1 MRILIA
7 EDEISINKAL
17 KVMLEKNK
25 YTVDSVYD
33 GQSALNYIENT
44 TYDVI
49 VLDIMMPIKNG
60 MEVLKTIRSNNI
72 NTPVLF
78 LTAKSEVSDRVS
90 GLDAGADDYLPKPF
104 DSSEFLAR
112 VKALSRRSKS
122 YISSTLTIGN
132 TTLDLNSYL
141 LKTDCEEI
149 KLNNKEFQLLELFLR
164 NPKKVFSSELLMEK
178 VWDIDSSADI
188 DVVWT
193 YIGFLR
199 RKLKQIN
206 SNLEIKTIR
215 GAGYALEEITC

>member
-7 EDEISINKAL
+7 EDEVTINKAL

-33 GQSALNYIENT
+33 GLSALNYIDNT

-49 VLDIMMPIKNG
+49 VLDIMMPIKSG
-60 MEVLKTIRSNNI
+60 MEVLKTIRNNNI

-78 LTAKSEVSDRVS
+78 LTAKSEISDRVN
-90 GLDAGADDYLPKPF
+90 GLEAGADDYLPKPF
-104 DSSEFLAR
+104 DANEFLAR
-112 VKALSRRSKS
+112 VKALSRRSNS
-122 YISSTLTIGN
+122 YISPILSIGN
-132 TTLDLNSYL
+132 TTLDLNSYI
-141 LKTDCEEI
+141 LKTQDEEI
-149 KLNNKEFQLLELFLR
+149 KLNNKEFQLFELFIR

-178 VWDIDSSADI
+178 VWDIDSNADI

-206 SNLEIKTIR
+206 SNLEIQTIR

>member
-7 EDEISINKAL
+7 EDEVTINKAL

-25 YTVDSVYD
+25 YTIDSVYD
-33 GQSALNYIENT
+33 GLSALNYIENT

-49 VLDIMMPIKNG
+49 VLDIMMPIKSG

-78 LTAKSEVSDRVS
+78 LTAKSEISDRVS
-90 GLDAGADDYLPKPF
+90 GFEAGADDYLPKPF
-104 DSSEFLAR
+104 DANEFLAR
-112 VKALSRRSKS
+112 VKALSRRSNS
-122 YISSTLTIGN
+122 YISSSLSIGN
-132 TTLDLNSYL
+132 TTLDLNSYI
-141 LKTDCEEI
+141 LKTEYEET
-149 KLNNKEFQLLELFLR
+149 KLNNKEFQLFELFIK

-178 VWDIDSSADI
+178 VWDIDSNADI

>member
-7 EDEISINKAL
+7 EDEATINKAL

-49 VLDIMMPIKNG
+49 VLDIMMPIKSG
-60 MEVLKTIRSNNI
+60 MEVLKTIRNNDI

-78 LTAKSEVSDRVS
+78 LTAKSEISDRVN
-90 GLDAGADDYLPKPF
+90 GLEAGADDYLPKPF
-104 DSSEFLAR
+104 DANEFLAR
-112 VKALSRRSKS
+112 VKALSRRSNS
-122 YISSTLTIGN
+122 YISSILSIGN
-132 TTLDLNSYL
+132 TTLDLNSYI
-141 LKTDCEEI
+141 LKTQDEEI
-149 KLNNKEFQLLELFLR
+149 KLNNKEFQLFELFIR

-178 VWDIDSSADI
+178 VWDIDSNADI

-206 SNLEIKTIR
+206 SNLEIQTIR

>member
-7 EDEISINKAL
+7 EDEVTINKAL

-49 VLDIMMPIKNG
+49 VLDIMMPIKSG

-78 LTAKSEVSDRVS
+78 LTAKSEISDRVS
-90 GLDAGADDYLPKPF
+90 GLEAGADDYLPKPF
-104 DSSEFLAR
+104 DANEFLAR
-112 VKALSRRSKS
+112 VKALSRRSNS
-122 YISSTLTIGN
+122 YISSSLSIGN
-132 TTLDLNSYL
+132 TTLDLNSYI
-141 LKTDCEEI
+141 LKTEYEET
-149 KLNNKEFQLLELFLR
+149 KLNNKEFQLFELFIK

-215 GAGYALEEITC
+215 GAGYALEETRC

>member
-1 MRILIA
+1 
-7 EDEISINKAL
+7 
-17 KVMLEKNK
+17 MLEKNK

-33 GQSALNYIENT
+33 GAVALSYIENT

-49 VLDIMMPIKNG
+49 VLDIMMPLKDGI
-60 MEVLKTIRSNNI
+60 EVLTTIRAKGI
-72 NTPVLF
+72 HTPVLF
-78 LTAKSEVSDRVS
+78 LTAKSEVQDRVL

-104 DSSEFLAR
+104 VASEFLAR
-112 VKALSRRSKS
+112 VRALSRRSHA
-122 YISSTLTIGN
+122 YTSSSLTVGN
-132 TTLDLNSYL
+132 TTLDLNQYV
-141 LKTDCEEI
+141 LKTTRDEV

-164 NPKKVFSSELLMEK
+164 NPKRVFSSELLMEK

-199 RKLKQIN
+199 RKLKQVG

>member
-1 MRILIA
+1 MRILVA

-17 KVMLEKNK
+17 KVMLEKSK

-33 GQSALNYIENT
+33 GVAALSYIENT

-49 VLDIMMPIKNG
+49 VLDIMMPLKDGI
-60 MEVLKTIRSNNI
+60 EVLTTIRSKGI
-72 NTPVLF
+72 HTPVLF
-78 LTAKSEVSDRVS
+78 LTAKSEVQDRVL

-104 DSSEFLAR
+104 VASEFLAR
-112 VKALSRRSKS
+112 VRALSRRSQTYTS
-122 YISSTLTIGN
+122 SSISIGN
-132 TTLDLNSYL
+132 TTLDLNQYV
-141 LKTDCEEI
+141 LKTSYDEV

-164 NPKKVFSSELLMEK
+164 NPKRVFSSELLMEK

-199 RKLKQIN
+199 RKLKQVG

>member
-7 EDEISINKAL
+7 EDEVTINKAL

-33 GQSALNYIENT
+33 GLSALNYIENT

-49 VLDIMMPIKNG
+49 VLDIMMPIKSG

-78 LTAKSEVSDRVS
+78 LTAKSEISDRVS
-90 GLDAGADDYLPKPF
+90 GLEAGADDYLPKPF
-104 DSSEFLAR
+104 DANEFLAR
-112 VKALSRRSKS
+112 VKALSRRSNS
-122 YISSTLTIGN
+122 YISSSLSIGN
-132 TTLDLNSYL
+132 TTLDLNSYI
-141 LKTDCEEI
+141 LKTEYEET
-149 KLNNKEFQLLELFLR
+149 KLNNKEFQLFELFIK

-215 GAGYALEEITC
+215 GAGYALEETRC

>member
-7 EDEISINKAL
+7 EDEVTINKAL

-25 YTVDSVYD
+25 YTIDSVYD

-49 VLDIMMPIKNG
+49 VLDIMMPIKSG

-78 LTAKSEVSDRVS
+78 LTAKSEISDRVS
-90 GLDAGADDYLPKPF
+90 GLEAGADDYLPKPF
-104 DSSEFLAR
+104 DTNEFLAR
-112 VKALSRRSKS
+112 VKALSRRSNS
-122 YISSTLTIGN
+122 YISSSLSIGN
-132 TTLDLNSYL
+132 TTLDLNSYI
-141 LKTDCEEI
+141 LKTEYEET
-149 KLNNKEFQLLELFLR
+149 KLNNKEFQLFELFIK

>member
-7 EDEISINKAL
+7 EDEVTINKAL

-25 YTVDSVYD
+25 YTIDSVYD
-33 GQSALNYIENT
+33 GLSALNYIENT

-49 VLDIMMPIKNG
+49 VLDIMMPIKSG

-78 LTAKSEVSDRVS
+78 LTAKSEISDRVS
-90 GLDAGADDYLPKPF
+90 GLEAGADDYLPKPF
-104 DSSEFLAR
+104 DANEFLAR
-112 VKALSRRSKS
+112 VKALSRRSNS
-122 YISSTLTIGN
+122 YISSSLSIGN
-132 TTLDLNSYL
+132 TTLDLNSYI
-141 LKTDCEEI
+141 LKTEYEET
-149 KLNNKEFQLLELFLR
+149 KLNNKEFQLFELFIK

-178 VWDIDSSADI
+178 VWDIDSNADI

>member
-7 EDEISINKAL
+7 EDEVTINKAL

-33 GQSALNYIENT
+33 GLSALNYIDNT

-49 VLDIMMPIKNG
+49 VLDIMMPIKSG
-60 MEVLKTIRSNNI
+60 MEVLKTIRNNNI

-78 LTAKSEVSDRVS
+78 LTAKSEISDRVN
-90 GLDAGADDYLPKPF
+90 GLEAGADDYLPKPF
-104 DSSEFLAR
+104 DANEFLAR
-112 VKALSRRSKS
+112 VKALSRRSNS
-122 YISSTLTIGN
+122 YISPILSIGN
-132 TTLDLNSYL
+132 TTLDLNSYI
-141 LKTDCEEI
+141 LKTQDEDI
-149 KLNNKEFQLLELFLR
+149 KLNNKEFQLFELFIR

-178 VWDIDSSADI
+178 VWDIDSNADI

>member
-7 EDEISINKAL
+7 EDEVTINKAL

-49 VLDIMMPIKNG
+49 VLDIMMPIKSG
-60 MEVLKTIRSNNI
+60 MEVLKAIRSNNI

-78 LTAKSEVSDRVS
+78 LTAKSEISDRVS
-90 GLDAGADDYLPKPF
+90 GLEAGADDYLPKPF
-104 DSSEFLAR
+104 DANEFLAR
-112 VKALSRRSKS
+112 VKALSRRSNS
-122 YISSTLTIGN
+122 YISSSLSIGN
-132 TTLDLNSYL
+132 TTLDLNSYI
-141 LKTDCEEI
+141 LKTEYEET
-149 KLNNKEFQLLELFLR
+149 KLNNKEFQLFELFIK

-215 GAGYALEEITC
+215 GAGYALEETRC

>member
-7 EDEISINKAL
+7 EDEASINKAL

-44 TYDVI
+44 TYDVV
-49 VLDIMMPIKNG
+49 VLDIMMPIKSG
-60 MEVLKTIRSNNI
+60 MEVLKTIRANNI

-78 LTAKSEVSDRVS
+78 LTAKSEISDRVS

-104 DSSEFLAR
+104 DSNEFLAR

-122 YISSTLTIGN
+122 YISSTLIIGN
-132 TTLDLNSYL
+132 TILDLNSYI
-141 LKTDCEEI
+141 LKTDKDEV

-164 NPKKVFSSELLMEK
+164 NPKKVFSSELLMDK

-199 RKLKQIN
+199 RKLKQVN

>member
-7 EDEISINKAL
+7 EDEVTINKAL

-49 VLDIMMPIKNG
+49 VLDIMMPIKSG
-60 MEVLKTIRSNNI
+60 MEVLKTIRNNNI

-78 LTAKSEVSDRVS
+78 LTAKSEISDRVN
-90 GLDAGADDYLPKPF
+90 GLEAGADDYLPKPF
-104 DSSEFLAR
+104 DANEFLAR
-112 VKALSRRSKS
+112 VKALSRRSNS
-122 YISSTLTIGN
+122 YISSILSIGN
-132 TTLDLNSYL
+132 TTLDLNSYI
-141 LKTDCEEI
+141 LKTQDEEI
-149 KLNNKEFQLLELFLR
+149 KLNNKEFQLFELFIR

-178 VWDIDSSADI
+178 VWDIDSNADI

>member
-7 EDEISINKAL
+7 EDEVTINKAL

-49 VLDIMMPIKNG
+49 VLDIMMPIKSG
-60 MEVLKTIRSNNI
+60 MEVLKTIRNNNI

-78 LTAKSEVSDRVS
+78 LTAKSEISDRVS
-90 GLDAGADDYLPKPF
+90 GLEAGGDDYLPKPF
-104 DSSEFLAR
+104 DANEFLAR
-112 VKALSRRSKS
+112 VKALSRRSNS
-122 YISSTLTIGN
+122 YISSILSIGN
-132 TTLDLNSYL
+132 TTLDLNSYI
-141 LKTDCEEI
+141 LKTQDEEI
-149 KLNNKEFQLLELFLR
+149 KLNNKEFQLFELFIR

-178 VWDIDSSADI
+178 VWDIDSNADI

>member
-7 EDEISINKAL
+7 EDEVTINKAL

-49 VLDIMMPIKNG
+49 VLDIMMPIKSG

-78 LTAKSEVSDRVS
+78 LTAKSEISDRVS
-90 GLDAGADDYLPKPF
+90 GLEAGADDYLPKPF
-104 DSSEFLAR
+104 DANEFLAR
-112 VKALSRRSKS
+112 VKALSRRSNS
-122 YISSTLTIGN
+122 YISSSLSIGN
-132 TTLDLNSYL
+132 TTLDLNSYI
-141 LKTDCEEI
+141 LKTEYEET
-149 KLNNKEFQLLELFLR
+149 KLNNKEFQLFELFIK

>member
-1 MRILIA
+1 
-7 EDEISINKAL
+7 
-17 KVMLEKNK
+17 
-25 YTVDSVYD
+25 
-33 GQSALNYIENT
+33 
-44 TYDVI
+44 
-49 VLDIMMPIKNG
+49 MPIKSG

-78 LTAKSEVSDRVS
+78 LTAKSEISDRVS
-90 GLDAGADDYLPKPF
+90 GLEAGADDYLPKPF
-104 DSSEFLAR
+104 DANEFLAR
-112 VKALSRRSKS
+112 VKALSRRSNS
-122 YISSTLTIGN
+122 YISSSLSIGN
-132 TTLDLNSYL
+132 TTLDLNSYI
-141 LKTDCEEI
+141 LKTEYEET
-149 KLNNKEFQLLELFLR
+149 KLNNKEFQLFELFIK

-215 GAGYALEEITC
+215 GAGYALEETRC

>member
-7 EDEISINKAL
+7 EDEVTINKAL

-49 VLDIMMPIKNG
+49 VLDIMMPIKSG
-60 MEVLKTIRSNNI
+60 MEVLKTIRNNDI

-78 LTAKSEVSDRVS
+78 LTAKSEISDRVN
-90 GLDAGADDYLPKPF
+90 GLEAGADDYLPKPF
-104 DSSEFLAR
+104 DANEFLAR
-112 VKALSRRSKS
+112 VKALSRRSNS
-122 YISSTLTIGN
+122 YISSILSIGN
-132 TTLDLNSYL
+132 TTLDLNSYI
-141 LKTDCEEI
+141 LKTQDEEI
-149 KLNNKEFQLLELFLR
+149 KLNNKEFQLFELFIR

-178 VWDIDSSADI
+178 VWDIDSNADI

-206 SNLEIKTIR
+206 SNLEIQTIR

>member
-7 EDEISINKAL
+7 EDEATINKAL

-49 VLDIMMPIKNG
+49 VLDIMMPIKSG
-60 MEVLKTIRSNNI
+60 MEVLKTIRNNDI

-78 LTAKSEVSDRVS
+78 LTAKSEISDRVN
-90 GLDAGADDYLPKPF
+90 GLEAGADDYLPKPF
-104 DSSEFLAR
+104 DANEFLAR
-112 VKALSRRSKS
+112 VKALSRRSNS
-122 YISSTLTIGN
+122 YISSILSIGN
-132 TTLDLNSYL
+132 TTLDLNSYI
-141 LKTDCEEI
+141 LKTQDGEI

-164 NPKKVFSSELLMEK
+164 NPKRVFSSELLMEK

-199 RKLKQIN
+199 RKLKQVG

-215 GAGYALEEITC
+215 GAGYALEEMTC

>member
-7 EDEISINKAL
+7 EDEVTINKAL

-33 GQSALNYIENT
+33 GLSALNYIDNT

-49 VLDIMMPIKNG
+49 VLDIMMPIKSG
-60 MEVLKTIRSNNI
+60 MEVLKTIRNNNI

-78 LTAKSEVSDRVS
+78 LTAKSEISDRVN
-90 GLDAGADDYLPKPF
+90 GLEAGADDYLPKPF
-104 DSSEFLAR
+104 DANEFLAR
-112 VKALSRRSKS
+112 VKALSRRSNS
-122 YISSTLTIGN
+122 YISSILSIGN
-132 TTLDLNSYL
+132 TTLDLNSYI
-141 LKTDCEEI
+141 LKTQDEEI
-149 KLNNKEFQLLELFLR
+149 KLNNKEFQLFELFIR

-178 VWDIDSSADI
+178 VWDIDSNADI

-206 SNLEIKTIR
+206 SNLEIQTIR